1 MYYDGNCKFI
11 IKNLMQILLKLNM
24 LKRMIIINFLLNE
37 IKHKL
42 KFSFIL
48 FFCFYFEEKKYYYF
62 LYFFCFFL
70 NFEENKKHMWILF
83 FLFLI

>member
-48 FFCFYFEEKKYYYF
+48 FFCFYFEEKK
-62 LYFFCFFL
+62 
-70 NFEENKKHMWILF
+70 
-83 FLFLI
+83 